1 MIQHDSTRFNTHCYP
16 SHPLSRTIHSNRI
29 STPSI
34 QSPSTRSTS
43 NTRIRNK
50 CKCLR
55 QEESSGTTASTPIE
69 SNRIF
74 TPSTPSIQYPR
85 PHDQP
90 ATHESAINGNICVR
104 KNVPPKQSTRNEYL
118 PLPLLPHDQPATH
131 ESTINGN
138 IGVRKNVPEPTL
150 HSFHAE
156 TIIIMTISVARC
168 NANNNNHLPY

>member
-104 KNVPPKQSTRNEYL
+104 KNVPGKTINSKRISTPSTPSTRSASNTRVHNKWKYRRQEECSGTNT
-118 PLPLLPHDQPATH
+118 PLLP
-131 ESTINGN
+131 
-138 IGVRKNVPEPTL
+138 R
-150 HSFHAE
+150 
-156 TIIIMTISVARC
+156 
-168 NANNNNHLPY
+168 